1 MSKLAEKEGL
11 EKLYEEA
18 KNIDE
23 EAMTKISPNDKKRII
38 RVLEIYHKTGK
49 TKTER
54 EKESRKK
61 QIKYDYILFAINI
74 EREKLYD
81 RINKR
86 VDKMLSEGLVE
97 EVKGIIEKYDKTPTA
112 MQGLGYKEVV
122 KYLNGEI
129 SYEEMKEEIKKGTRH
144 YAKRQ
149 ITWFKKYDNIIWL
162 DGENDTMVN
171 IDRIKNELL
180 K

>member
-1 MSKLAEKEGL
+1 
-11 EKLYEEA
+11 
-18 KNIDE
+18 
-23 EAMTKISPNDKKRII
+23 
-38 RVLEIYHKTGK
+38 
-49 TKTER
+49 
-54 EKESRKK
+54 
-61 QIKYDYILFAINI
+61 
-74 EREKLYD
+74 
-81 RINKR
+81 
-86 VDKMLSEGLVE
+86 MLSEGLVE
-97 EVKGIIEKYDKTPTA
+97 EVKRIIEKYDKTPTA

-122 KYLNGEI
+122 KYLNGEM

>member
-97 EVKGIIEKYDKTPTA
+97 EVKGIIEKWK
-112 MQGLGYKEVV
+112 
-122 KYLNGEI
+122 N
-129 SYEEMKEEIKKGTRH
+129 IK
-144 YAKRQ
+144 
-149 ITWFKKYDNIIWL
+149 
-162 DGENDTMVN
+162 
-171 IDRIKNELL
+171 
-180 K
+180 